1 MGEVRI
7 YVVNDN
13 DRIREIW
20 DEHYAHELIDA
31 LVDAGV
37 MVPLSRLVQ
46 TKGSS
51 DEG

>member
-37 MVPLSRLVQ
+37 MVQLRLVQ
-46 TKGSS
+46 AKGSS